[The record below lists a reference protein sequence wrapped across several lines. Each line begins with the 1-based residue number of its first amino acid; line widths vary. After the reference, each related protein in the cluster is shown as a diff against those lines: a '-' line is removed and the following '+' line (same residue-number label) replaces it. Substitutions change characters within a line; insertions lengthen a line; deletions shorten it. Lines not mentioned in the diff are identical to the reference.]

1 MYVELLLTIVSV
13 IGVGVFYWAD
23 IEAFCQGLKIRSIG
37 NYLPKSNETIGDIYY
52 MPEGLNQGIS
62 RLIKITTGIDWKH
75 SALCFWLITAI
86 ITATATILTFGFLKG
101 VLRIILVCVIALMPL
116 VLLLARLQALRIKN
130 SKEGKI
136 LIIELLDNYK
146 IHYYNMQHAV
156 EVTAL
161 TIEEAPNCKKL
172 LFNLSKGLNRASGS
186 DQIKELLVDFKYA
199 VGTSWAGILADNIF
213 FALSSGLRVDVAL
226 EDLINSVAMAEEV
239 AEKSKRE
246 NNEAGLIIKYLI
258 PGCYLLTIVGAVKFF
273 GLRPGEFFYYQ
284 FCTEAGISWFSAIIV
299 MYIVSL
305 IAKFFLT
312 QSKLDL

>member
-13 IGVGVFYWAD
+13 IGVGVFYWAE

-37 NYLPKSNETIGDIYY
+37 NYLPKADETIGDIYY
-52 MPEGLNQGIS
+52 MPEGLNHGIS
-62 RLIKITTGIDWKH
+62 RLIKITTGVDWKY
-75 SALCFWLITAI
+75 SVLCFWLITAI
-86 ITATATILTFGFLKG
+86 ITTITAILTFGFIKG
-101 VLRIILVCVIALMPL
+101 VLRLLLVNVIALMPL

-172 LFNLSKGLNRASGS
+172 LFNLSKGLNRASSS

-199 VGTSWAGILADNIF
+199 VGTSWAGILADNIYF
-213 FALSSGLRVDVAL
+213 SLSSGLRVDVAL

-246 NNEAGLIIKYLI
+246 NNEAGLIIKYLV

-273 GLRPGEFFYYQ
+273 GLSPKEFFYYQ

-305 IAKFFLT
+305 IAKFLLT

>member
-13 IGVGVFYWAD
+13 IGVGVFYWAE

-37 NYLPKSNETIGDIYY
+37 NYLPKADETIGDIYY
-52 MPEGLNQGIS
+52 MTEGLNQGIS
-62 RLIKITTGIDWKH
+62 RLIKITTGVDWKY
-75 SALCFWLITAI
+75 SVLCFWLITVI
-86 ITATATILTFGFLKG
+86 ITATAAILTFGFIKG
-101 VLRIILVCVIALMPL
+101 VLRLLLVSVIALMPL

-226 EDLINSVAMAEEV
+226 EDLINSIAMAEEV

-246 NNEAGLIIKYLI
+246 NNEAGLIIKYLV